1 MNLSEFVSPNIL
13 GLIFVVI
20 FFVLMAFYAFRA
32 RQAPR
37 WPQREIPAFGRL
49 RRGIG
54 LAVEAGQRLHLTLG
68 HGGVSGLEGG
78 STLVGLSVLQRIAR
92 VASVSDRPPITT
104 SGEATQG
111 ILSQDSLRSALRS
124 INADDL
130 YAPTAGQISGL
141 TPFSFAVGT
150 LPVIYDQQVAVTILA
165 GHFGSEVALIT
176 DAAERNGNLTL
187 GGSDSLPAQA
197 ILYAT
202 AQEPLI
208 GEELYAAG
216 AYLQAGAMHLASLRV
231 QDIFRWILAGI
242 ILAGAV
248 LKLAGVL

>member
-1 MNLSEFVSPNIL
+1 M
-13 GLIFVVI
+13 
-20 FFVLMAFYAFRA
+20 
-32 RQAPR
+32 
-37 WPQREIPAFGRL
+37 
-49 RRGIG
+49 
-54 LAVEAGQRLHLTLG
+54 HLTLG
-68 HGGVSGLEGG
+68 HGGVSGVEGG
-78 STLVGLSVLQRIAR
+78 SALVGLSVLQRIAR

-130 YAPTAGQISGL
+130 YEPAAGQISGL

-150 LPVIYDQQVAVTILA
+150 LPVIYDQHVAVTILV
-165 GHFGSEVALIT
+165 GHFGSEVVLIT

-197 ILYAT
+197 VLYAT

-216 AYLQAGAMHLASLRV
+216 AYLQAGSMHLASLRT
-231 QDIFRWILAGI
+231 QDIFRWILAGV
-242 ILAGAV
+242 ILAGAL